1 MVAKVSALTDKL
13 RALYQRAILRPH
25 EEGDEARLNEARA
38 SAFLLL
44 KIARDN
50 GVQVKFVVGEEASKA
65 GAYARYERPKPS
77 PASRPRR
84 GPPAPSSGGEACFC
98 GKPVST
104 RIAFNEFYCTHV
116 EHH

>member
-1 MVAKVSALTDKL
+1 MSALTDKL

-38 SAFLLL
+38 AAFLLL

-50 GVQVKFVVGEEASKA
+50 GVQVKFVTPVSDAPAPA
-65 GAYARYERPKPS
+65 GYARYERPKPAPEPS
-77 PASRPRR
+77 RRPRR
-84 GPPAPSSGGEACFC
+84 GAPATGSESCFC
-98 GKPVST
+98 GKPLAT
-104 RIAFNEFYCTHV
+104 RIAFNEFFCTHV

>member
-1 MVAKVSALTDKL
+1 MSALTDKL
-13 RALYQRAILRPH
+13 RGLYQRAILRPH

-38 SAFLLL
+38 AAFLLL
-44 KIARDN
+44 KIAREN
-50 GVQVKFVVGEEASKA
+50 GVQVKFVVGGEPSSG
-65 GAYARYERPKPS
+65 GAYARYECPKPS

-84 GPPAPSSGGEACFC
+84 GPPAPPSGVETCFC
-98 GKPVST
+98 GKPLAT